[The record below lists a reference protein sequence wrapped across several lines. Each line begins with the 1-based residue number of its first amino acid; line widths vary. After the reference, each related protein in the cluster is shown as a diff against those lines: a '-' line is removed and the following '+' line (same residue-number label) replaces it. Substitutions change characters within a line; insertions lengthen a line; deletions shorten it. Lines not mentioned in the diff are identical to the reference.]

1 MPLLRYAP
9 TMQPAD
15 TCLNYLGGE
24 RVAEILEG
32 LSSPQIKAVLKEG
45 GIKVKLPSGVITQKK
60 KRQMWQSRILSAI
73 QKGSDEAASEFL
85 QQWLLNHQRPLLIA
99 YLDALGVKHRA
110 GETDDSFLF
119 SISADRLREGAVGLF
134 DQFPKDTVATYLV
147 YIAHQQ
153 QANVF
158 DDWEPLQKALLV
170 PTPAEATDDLTPEE
184 PNKVA

>member
-1 MPLLRYAP
+1 MLSP
-9 TMQPAD
+9 MQPAD
-15 TCLNYLGGE
+15 ICLNYLGGE
-24 RVAEILEG
+24 RIAEILG
-32 LSSPQIKAVLKEG
+32 NLSSPQVKAVLKEG

-73 QKGSDEAASEFL
+73 EKGSDEAASEFL
-85 QQWLLNHQRPLLIA
+85 QQWLLNHERPLLMD

-119 SISADRLREGAVGLF
+119 SIPAEKLKEAAGGLF
-134 DQFPKDTVATYLV
+134 ERFPKDTVAAYLV

-158 DDWEPLQKALLV
+158 DDWAPLQNTLRIGGESAEGG
-170 PTPAEATDDLTPEE
+170 PASPSPEAP
-184 PNKVA
+184 